1 MPEVAHV
8 LGHTWAWRRFWLQPP
23 SLALCWDASQ
33 EMWSAGKQAWGER
46 TPGAPAR
53 YMAEPW
59 GQTAW
64 DPTVSCFLL
73 GKGRAQERTQR
84 TVDFLLLGPTEVASA
99 ACNFC
104 GLLPLLKRK
113 LVKMM
118 FHDHDSIKMNRILVG
133 LKMKT
138 ISVTLKSLCVF

>member
-1 MPEVAHV
+1 
-8 LGHTWAWRRFWLQPP
+8 
-23 SLALCWDASQ
+23 
-33 EMWSAGKQAWGER
+33 
-46 TPGAPAR
+46 
-53 YMAEPW
+53 MAEPW